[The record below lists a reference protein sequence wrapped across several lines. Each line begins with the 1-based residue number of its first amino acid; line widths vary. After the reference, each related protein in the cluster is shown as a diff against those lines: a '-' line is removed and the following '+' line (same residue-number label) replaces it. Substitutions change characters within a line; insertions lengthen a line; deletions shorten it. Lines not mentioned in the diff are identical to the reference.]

1 MALPRTELGLL
12 HLGSRPANELPDFAR
27 RVEDLG
33 YDALWM
39 SDEKFYRDPFVSLAV
54 AAQATTR
61 LQLGTGVTEPYG
73 RHPALIAMAM
83 GTLAELCPGRCF
95 IGLGAGGPGFP
106 PMGVRRERPVQAVGE
121 AIAILRGLL
130 AGERVDV
137 RGQVL
142 SFRGGSLNFPTT
154 PLPIYVAARGRR
166 MLRTAGAIADGVV
179 MAPFASAAALDH
191 AIGLVRGGG
200 AGPAPDAGGTSA
212 DRGTGSAPRGPGS
225 RGTPAADRAGTIA
238 GGVGGSTSRGG
249 EPCGRP
255 GARAPKLIA
264 RVDVC
269 IADTRERAR
278 EAARYFVALPLWVS
292 YPDWGYAQAL
302 GIALPEA
309 LRTLIARREYG
320 DIAAAGAMLPEA
332 MIAHFAVAGTEADVA
347 AQLAAMAARVG
358 QVLVH
363 PVGSPDCGADEL
375 VATVAR
381 IWRSMA
387 KP

>member
-1 MALPRTELGLL
+1 LPRTELGLL
-12 HLGSRPANELPDFAR
+12 HLGSRPAGDLAAFAR

-33 YDALWM
+33 YDALWI

-61 LQLGTGVTEPYG
+61 LRLGTGVTEPYA

-83 GTLAELCPGRCF
+83 GTVAELCPGRCF

-106 PMGVRRERPVQAVGE
+106 PMGVRREHPVQALTE

-137 RGQVL
+137 AGSVV
-142 SFRGGSLNFPTT
+142 SFRGGRMNFPTV

-166 MLRTAGAIADGVV
+166 MLRAAGAIADGVV
-179 MAPFASAAALDH
+179 MAPFASADALDH
-191 AIGLVRGGG
+191 AIGLVRGKG
-200 AGPAPDAGGTSA
+200 AGG
-212 DRGTGSAPRGPGS
+212 
-225 RGTPAADRAGTIA
+225 
-238 GGVGGSTSRGG
+238 GGSV
-249 EPCGRP
+249 GRDAD
-255 GARAPKLIA
+255 GPKLIA

-269 IADTRERAR
+269 VAGTRARAR
-278 EAARYFVALPLWVS
+278 EAVRYFVALPLWVS
-292 YPDWGYAQAL
+292 YPDWGYAEDL
-302 GIALPEA
+302 GIRLPEA

-320 DIAAAGAMLPEA
+320 DIAAVAAMLPEA
-332 MIAHFAVAGTEADVA
+332 MTDHFAVAGTESDVA
-347 AQLAAMAARVG
+347 AQLAAMASRVG

-363 PVGSPDCGADEL
+363 PVASPDCGVDEL

-381 IWRSMA
+381 IWRSIG
-387 KP
+387 

>member
-1 MALPRTELGLL
+1 MPRTELGLL
-12 HLGSRPANELPDFAR
+12 HLGSRPAAELGAFAR

-33 YDALWM
+33 YDALWI

-54 AAQATTR
+54 AAQATAR
-61 LQLGTGVTEPYG
+61 LRLGTGVTEPYA

-83 GTLAELCPGRCF
+83 GTVAELCPGRCF

-106 PMGVRRERPVQAVGE
+106 PMGVRRDHPVQALTE

-137 RGQVL
+137 GGQVL
-142 SFRGGSLNFPTT
+142 SFRGGQMSFPTT

-166 MLRTAGAIADGVV
+166 MLRAAGAIADGVV

-191 AIGLVRGGG
+191 AIGLV
-200 AGPAPDAGGTSA
+200 
-212 DRGTGSAPRGPGS
+212 GTG
-225 RGTPAADRAGTIA
+225 D
-238 GGVGGSTSRGG
+238 V
-249 EPCGRP
+249 
-255 GARAPKLIA
+255 KLIA

-269 IADTRERAR
+269 IAATRERAR
-278 EAARYFVALPLWVS
+278 EAVRYFVALPLWVS
-292 YPDWGYAQAL
+292 YPDWGYAEAL
-302 GIALPEA
+302 GIVLPEA

-332 MIAHFAVAGTEADVA
+332 MVDHFAVAGTEADVA

-363 PVGSPDCGADEL
+363 PVASPDCGVDDL
-375 VATVAR
+375 VAAVAR
-381 IWRSMA
+381 IWRLMA
-387 KP
+387 HGSHGFRACDCGVRP